1 MKDLACSTYRT
12 QLKAWLLASLKM
24 RYRKTWLGL
33 AWVVLNPI
41 ILLVAQGF
49 VFSHI
54 LNIESRIYIL
64 YLVSGWLPWIFI
76 NQTLQMGNTQ
86 LRTYS
91 FAIKAFN
98 IEPRLI
104 VTSLSIENLIH
115 FFITQILIF
124 IPLLFYFNQSPAI
137 LLLWVV
143 ASIPL
148 FIAAEALTFLSSTS
162 NVIVR
167 DVNYVVNF
175 ALSVLY
181 FFTPIFYTPA
191 YVPEAYRF
199 LLYANPFSLLLM
211 PFQLPALPGYSFEAW
226 LIALTRSFITALL
239 LAFIASTVWKKFKA
253 SFYLRL

>member
-1 MKDLACSTYRT
+1 MKELTYLDLTT
-12 QLKAWLLASLKM
+12 QLKAWLFASVKM

-33 AWVVLNPI
+33 VWVILNPI

-54 LNIESRIYIL
+54 LNIESRAYIL

-86 LRTYS
+86 LKTYS
-91 FAIKAFN
+91 FTIKAFN

-104 VTSLSIENLIH
+104 ITSLCIENLFH

-137 LLLWVV
+137 IIMWLI

-148 FIAAEALTFLSSTS
+148 FLAVQALTLISSIT

-167 DVNYVVNF
+167 DVNFVVNF
-175 ALSVLY
+175 TLSVLY
-181 FFTPIFYTPA
+181 FFTPIFYTPSHI
-191 YVPEAYRF
+191 PENYRF
-199 LLYANPFSLLLM
+199 ILYANPFSVLLM
-211 PFQLPALPGYSFEAW
+211 PFQLPALPMYNFEDW
-226 LIALTRSFITALL
+226 L
-239 LAFIASTVWKKFKA
+239 LAFARSMIIAVLLIFIS
-253 SFYLRL
+253 SII